1 MTLEWPQRL
10 GMEHPEAA
18 AKVEVE
24 AGLVEV
30 VSIRQKRRDR
40 IIWLESGC
48 LCTSWGWKC
57 DKNSAS
63 LSIGAQSREPM
74 GELKYWQEHKKVL
87 F

>member
-1 MTLEWPQRL
+1 MTLERSRRL

-18 AKVEVE
+18 AEVDVE

-30 VSIRQKRRDR
+30 ASRRQQRRDW
-40 IIWLESGC
+40 IIWLDSGC
-48 LCTSWGWKC
+48 FYTSWGWKC
-57 DKNSAS
+57 DKSSTS